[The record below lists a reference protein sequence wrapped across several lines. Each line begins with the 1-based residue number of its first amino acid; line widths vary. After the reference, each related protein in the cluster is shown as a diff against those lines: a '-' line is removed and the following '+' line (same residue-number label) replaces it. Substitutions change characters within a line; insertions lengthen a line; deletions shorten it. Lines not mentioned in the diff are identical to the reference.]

1 MTHSVIS
8 RPSHSGAP
16 LAKRHTRLAWAIS
29 LTVLLIIAVN
39 TGAWAL
45 SDQALVTNSGSRLL
59 QPSLQHLFGTDHLGR
74 DLFTRVVK
82 GLSLSMQVGLVTT
95 LLSTLISAVLGM
107 AAALA
112 PRWFDSA
119 ISWVIDLF
127 IGIPHLIFM
136 ILIAFTV
143 GGGVPGIILGIATT
157 HWMALALLI
166 RTDTKQLRDA
176 DFVKVSRSLGKAPF
190 FIATRHLLPLAL
202 PQLIVGFVLL
212 FPHVVL
218 HEAALTFLGFGFSAQ
233 TPAIGILLSEG
244 MPHILSGKWWLAVF
258 PGVALLG
265 TVLCFAWLGDEL
277 RNRLDSK
284 LSGGSV

>member
-1 MTHSVIS
+1 MTLTRTPAMHTAST
-8 RPSHSGAP
+8 AP
-16 LAKRHTRLAWAIS
+16 KRHTGLAWALAVI
-29 LTVLLIIAVN
+29 VLLIVAVN
-39 TGAWAL
+39 VGAWLL
-45 SDQALVTNSGSRLL
+45 SDQALVTNRGSRLL
-59 QPSLQHLFGTDHLGR
+59 SPSFPHPFGTDQLGR
-74 DLFTRVVK
+74 DMFTRIVK

-95 LLSTLISAVLGM
+95 LLSTVISAVLGM

-112 PRWFDSA
+112 PRWFDNV

-127 IGIPHLIFM
+127 IGVPHLIFM
-136 ILIAFTV
+136 ILIAFAV

-176 DFVKVSRSLGKAPF
+176 GFVRVARSLGKSPF
-190 FIATRHLLPLAL
+190 FIATRHLLPLTV

-258 PGVALLG
+258 PGLALLG
-265 TVLCFAWLGDEL
+265 TVLCFAWLGDTL
-277 RNRLDSK
+277 RSRLDSK
-284 LSGGSV
+284 LSGGGV

>member
-1 MTHSVIS
+1 MTLSVIS
-8 RPSHSGAP
+8 SPSHSDTP
-16 LAKRHTRLAWAIS
+16 LPKRRTGLAWAIT
-29 LTVLLIIAVN
+29 LTALLTIAVHI
-39 TGAWAL
+39 GAWML
-45 SDQALVTNSGSRLL
+45 SDQALVTNSDSRLL
-59 QPSLQHLFGTDHLGR
+59 QPTFQHLFGTDHLGR

-82 GLSLSMQVGLVTT
+82 GLSLSMQVGLATT

-157 HWMALALLI
+157 HWMALALLV

-176 DFVKVSRSLGKAPF
+176 DFVKVSRSLGKSPF

-244 MPHILSGKWWLAVF
+244 MPHILSGRWWLAVF
-258 PGVALLG
+258 PGVALLA
-265 TVLCFAWLGDEL
+265 TVLCFAWLGDAL

-284 LSGGSV
+284 LSRESV